1 MNRLMQAAQG
11 LLGNVQREPGYI
23 YGDILPVRAQVN
35 QQGQVIPGSR
45 EWGLGYSNA
54 ARGLLDAFSLP
65 GRAIAGEQVT
75 PQQAMEMAMNVTA
88 PGVATARYT
97 PGLLNMPMVYH
108 GTPHRF
114 EPTPD
119 NPLGEF
125 RASQIGTGE
134 GAQAYGHGVYVA
146 ESPAVAKSYVS
157 AGGSRT
163 TKPDAYAADIV
174 GMMGGEQKA
183 LAHLKSIMPKKGETT
198 FSGES
203 PELIE
208 QAIKNIESGAYKVQQ
223 GSLYTADLPDEMV
236 DRMLDWDKPLSEQPE
251 VIKALKGTDYEVG
264 MSQKEAEKIADMRLR
279 QEADEWAEMTGG
291 DPVDYSNNVDWE
303 KYVDQVRKE
312 SGSIDSSI
320 TGKDLHLMVMRDEG
334 YRPDLFDTENYQ
346 VSTSEALRSYGISG
360 IKYLDATSRD
370 AGKGTRNFVLFPG
383 EEKKA
388 KIIKRE

>member
-54 ARGLLDAFSLP
+54 ARGLLDAFTLP
-65 GRAIAGEQVT
+65 GRAMAGEQVT

-134 GAQAYGHGVYVA
+134 GAQIYGHGVYVA
-146 ESPAVAKSYVS
+146 ESPQVANEYRVRLSYDPEQMKVGGKQINQVYSEIENAAARLPPEKASAEYEKLELLERLMSNDSLDSVQEAASAMSDVS
-157 AGGSRT
+157 KKWFESQVKPNFT
-163 TKPDAYAADIV
+163 TY
-174 GMMGGEQKA
+174 G
-183 LAHLKSIMPKKGETT
+183 
-198 FSGES
+198 
-203 PELIE
+203 
-208 QAIKNIESGAYKVQQ
+208 N
-223 GSLYTADLPDEMV
+223 LYTADLPDEMV
-236 DRMLDWDKPLSEQPE
+236 NRMLDWDKPLSEQSDEIKQKILEYSKTLKPSVSRGSMGE
-251 VIKALKGTDYEVG
+251 VVRQDLRT
-264 MSQKEAEKIADMRLR
+264 KIAYSLR
-279 QEADEWAEMTGG
+279 GLEDMTGG
-291 DPVDYSNNVDWE
+291 GFYKAINPSKE
-303 KYVDQVRKE
+303 K
-312 SGSIDSSI
+312 
-320 TGKDLHLMVMRDEG
+320 
-334 YRPDLFDTENYQ
+334 
-346 VSTSEALRSYGISG
+346 STSILKELGIPG
-360 IKYLDATSRD
+360 IKYFDEGSRD